1 MPNKSQN
8 INVDSHIQTRD
19 KLTHL
24 CLAPHGLSNSA
35 AKKSQNQSQD
45 TVPLTKL
52 VLLALVTSSFD
63 V

>member
-1 MPNKSQN
+1 M
-8 INVDSHIQTRD
+8 D